1 MHRHVLGR
9 SGLTV
14 SALGFGAGH
23 IGSPDMTEDQAGTL
37 LNAALDMGVTLFD
50 TARGYGLSEER
61 IGRHLS
67 YRRGDFVLVSK
78 CGYGIE
84 GHADWTPGCITAG
97 IDEALRR
104 MQTDYIDCMLFHSC
118 PRHVLEQPGLIEA
131 LERAVEQGK
140 VRVAGYSGEN
150 EDLQFALETGRFGVL
165 ETSINLFDQ
174 WSLTH
179 VVPKALERGIGIIA
193 KRPLGNAP
201 WRFADRPHGDYSE
214 VYWERMK
221 TMGLQ
226 PEGMSWDELALRF
239 AAFQP
244 GVSTAIAGTGKLD
257 NMRRNVAVVEQGP
270 LAADLVRRIWETYA
284 THGADWAGQV

>member
-1 MHRHVLGR
+1 MQRHPLGR

-23 IGSPDMTEDQAGTL
+23 IGSPDMSEDQAGTL

-67 YRRGDFVLVSK
+67 YRRADFVLVSK

-84 GHADWTPGCITAG
+84 GQADWTPGCVTAG

-104 MQTDYIDCMLFHSC
+104 MRTDYLDCMLLHSC

-131 LERAVEQGK
+131 LERAVEAGK

-150 EDLQFALETGRFGVL
+150 EDLRFALETGRFGVL

-174 WSLTH
+174 WSLTQ
-179 VVPKALERGIGIIA
+179 VVPRALERGIGIIA

-201 WRFADRPHGDYSE
+201 WRFAERPHGDYAE
-214 VYWERMK
+214 EYWVRMRA
-221 TMGLQ
+221 MGLD
-226 PEGMSWDELALRF
+226 PEGLSWDELALRF
-239 AAFQP
+239 TAFQP
-244 GVSTAIAGTGKLD
+244 GVSTAIAGTAKLE
-257 NMRRNVAVVEQGP
+257 NLRRNVAVVAQGP
-270 LAADLVRRIWETYA
+270 LEEALVGRVRGAFEA
-284 THGADWAGQV
+284 HGAHYPGQI

>member
-1 MHRHVLGR
+1 
-9 SGLTV
+9 
-14 SALGFGAGH
+14 
-23 IGSPDMTEDQAGTL
+23 
-37 LNAALDMGVTLFD
+37 MGVTLFD
-50 TARGYGLSEER
+50 TARGYGLSEAR

-84 GHADWTPGCITAG
+84 GQPDWAPGCVTAG
-97 IDEALRR
+97 IDEALRQ
-104 MQTDYIDCMLFHSC
+104 MQTDYIDCMMFHSC
-118 PRHVLEQPGLIEA
+118 PRQVLEQPGLIEA
-131 LERAVEQGK
+131 LERAVIEGK

-150 EDLQFALETGRFGVL
+150 EDLLFALETGRFGVL
-165 ETSINLFDQ
+165 ETSVNLFDQ

-179 VVPKALERGIGIIA
+179 VVPKAIARGIGIVA

-201 WRFADRPHGDYSE
+201 WRFQDRPYGDYAE
-214 VYWERMK
+214 TYWERMK

-226 PEGMSWDELALRF
+226 PDGLAWDELALRF

-244 GVSTAIAGTGKLD
+244 GVGTAIAGTGKLE

-270 LAADLVRRIWETYA
+270 LPDELVQRVHLA
-284 THGADWAGQV
+284 FSTHGAEWSGQV